1 MMTLPFAVLE
11 SPQDLAE
18 FYDNVLLPSFPAT
31 ELVTK
36 DEFLE
41 ACTQRFLHVIG
52 AVEDGKI
59 IAGAV
64 GTVPT
69 HEGVMMLL
77 YLALQ
82 PGLRGAGIGGRL
94 VDCAVAKWCDEFSPT
109 MILAEVEHP
118 TYHPSSDD
126 HGDPAARMRFYAKH
140 GGRILDIPYFQPAIR
155 DGEPPVPALMLVTL
169 WVAPEAFIDEDTII
183 AWPLRAALRREIV
196 DTCPEGFGPAIAV
209 AESVAGDAVR
219 LWQPTD
225 IDRVPVGLFDPS
237 EYHAHV

>member
-1 MMTLPFAVLE
+1 
-11 SPQDLAE
+11 
-18 FYDNVLLPSFPAT
+18 
-31 ELVTK
+31 
-36 DEFLE
+36 
-41 ACTQRFLHVIG
+41 
-52 AVEDGKI
+52 
-59 IAGAV
+59 
-64 GTVPT
+64 
-69 HEGVMMLL
+69 
-77 YLALQ
+77 
-82 PGLRGAGIGGRL
+82 
-94 VDCAVAKWCDEFSPT
+94 